1 MFYVKVKENCKSMIT
16 TLKQDF
22 DKKKRSNF
30 LKLDLNK
37 NLVDKNQI
45 REYPNRIWFKGS
57 RYR

>member
-1 MFYVKVKENCKSMIT
+1 MLKI
-16 TLKQDF
+16 LKQDV

-30 LKLDLNK
+30 LKSDLNK
-37 NLVDKNQI
+37 YLVDRNQI